1 MRFREAAGA
10 FLAAIVLSLPTLGES
25 AQAEVRSNVHY
36 VGYEVR
42 GLTAADIW
50 RDINRKGP
58 HQRHRGLYAQAEAQ
72 IRYGWDAKY
81 VRSRSSCRVQSAV
94 VGLDVKIVLPSWVDQ
109 ARGGAALRRAWSNYI
124 AEVRRHEDHHKDI
137 ALATARELDRAISAA
152 PAFRSCGELKRHIQA
167 ECDRILR
174 REEAVQAHFDRTDR
188 PIMLAG
194 AH

>member
-1 MRFREAAGA
+1 MRVGKAAGA
-10 FLAAIVLSLPTLGES
+10 FAAAIALSLSTFGGP
-25 AQAEVRSNVHY
+25 AQAEVRSNIRY
-36 VGYEVR
+36 FGYEVR

-72 IRYGWDAKY
+72 IRYGWDASY
-81 VRSRSSCRVQSAV
+81 VSSRGSCRVKSAAV
-94 VGLDVKIVLPSWVDQ
+94 NLDVKIVLPNWRDS
-109 ARGGAALRRAWSNYI
+109 ARGDAALRRAWASYI

-152 PAFRSCGELKRHIQA
+152 PAFRSCGELERYIRS

-174 REEAVQAHFDRTDR
+174 REEAMQAHFDRTDR

-194 AH
+194 AY